1 MKKKNKWIS
10 MAVVLCLL
18 MLAALPGRVCA
29 SRLSELPPDFVH
41 DTCVFDTLY
50 PTYRY
55 LYEVINRIEQ
65 EGPTEAQRRW
75 SSPYLFSIELDWF
88 INPTVID
95 KGGGFPYSGDWNVD
109 RARDSVRSVM
119 HRVCERQLD
128 DPKFSLVAEKERLA
142 RQLSVYGDTAK
153 VLPLVYVTIG
163 AKYEGDVGKYVND
176 LFERSM
182 ATNRE
187 RIHRFVLNPAVKR
200 MYRDPGF
207 LLAVSKLM
215 FRLWEQ
221 QGRPAQ
227 PMADG
232 TRLVILRSELEAM
245 NK

>member
-1 MKKKNKWIS
+1 M
-10 MAVVLCLL
+10 
-18 MLAALPGRVCA
+18 
-29 SRLSELPPDFVH
+29 
-41 DTCVFDTLY
+41 
-50 PTYRY
+50 
-55 LYEVINRIEQ
+55 
-65 EGPTEAQRRW
+65 
-75 SSPYLFSIELDWF
+75 
-88 INPTVID
+88 
-95 KGGGFPYSGDWNVD
+95 
-109 RARDSVRSVM
+109 
-119 HRVCERQLD
+119 
-128 DPKFSLVAEKERLA
+128 
-142 RQLSVYGDTAK
+142 
-153 VLPLVYVTIG
+153 
-163 AKYEGDVGKYVND
+163 GKYVND

>member
-75 SSPYLFSIELDWF
+75 GSPYLFSIELDWF

-221 QGRPAQ
+221 Q